1 MDRDKN
7 ELHVIDICIRCWPI
21 LLLNPE
27 HYYMYRFRY
36 VEMSNIAMWHCSTYF
51 YSFAQLL
58 F

>member
-27 HYYMYRFRY
+27 HYYM
-36 VEMSNIAMWHCSTYF
+36 
-51 YSFAQLL
+51 
-58 F
+58 